1 MGVNRFAQ
9 GPRFETGLVPI
20 QMHLGYHEL
29 RNMLAKFKED
39 REKRKLTQ
47 PASGSAGGPAASG
60 SGRSGDR
67 PRDDYRD
74 RGSGYERHS
83 SSRYEWV
90 PRLVQ
95 TSCW

>member
-1 MGVNRFAQ
+1 MV
-9 GPRFETGLVPI
+9 LL

-39 REKRKLTQ
+39 REKRKSAH
-47 PASGSAGGPAASG
+47 PASGGGGGSSASG
-60 SGRSGDR
+60 PSGGRSGER

-74 RGSGYERHS
+74 RGGYERS

-90 PRLVQ
+90 IDTRATLVFLANRVHFFQ
-95 TSCW
+95 